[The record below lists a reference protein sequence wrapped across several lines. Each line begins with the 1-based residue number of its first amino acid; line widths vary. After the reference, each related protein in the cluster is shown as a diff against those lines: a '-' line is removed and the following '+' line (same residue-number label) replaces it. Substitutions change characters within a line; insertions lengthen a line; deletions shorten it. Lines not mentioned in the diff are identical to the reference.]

1 LLILGLIVLVRI
13 EKKAGFYM
21 KIYTIGYGGRK
32 PSEFI
37 DLLKKVNVRTVVD
50 VRLSPERAF
59 MGIYAKGKD
68 LHKGIQGLLER
79 AGIQYIWVL
88 ELGNPFKDDKDWK
101 PKYQLHLEEKGD
113 MLCSKLYGLKTSF
126 CLLCCEKYS
135 STCHRK
141 VISEYLADKG
151 YEVEH
156 LE

>member
-1 LLILGLIVLVRI
+1 
-13 EKKAGFYM
+13 M

-37 DLLKKVNVRTVVD
+37 DLLKKADIKTVVD

-68 LHKGIQGLLER
+68 PSKGIQGLLER
-79 AGIQYIWVL
+79 EGVQYIWIP
-88 ELGNPFKDDKDWK
+88 ELGNPFKDDKGWM
-101 PKYQLHLEEKGD
+101 PKYKLHLEQKGAS
-113 MLCSKLYGLKTSF
+113 LCSRLYEIKVPF
-126 CLLCCEKYS
+126 CLLCCEKYAS
-135 STCHRK
+135 ACHRK
-141 VISEYLADKG
+141 VISDYLAGKG

>member
-1 LLILGLIVLVRI
+1 
-13 EKKAGFYM
+13 M

-37 DLLKKVNVRTVVD
+37 DLLKKADIKAVVD

-68 LHKGIQGLLER
+68 PNKGIQGLLER
-79 AGIQYIWVL
+79 EGIQYIWIP
-88 ELGNPFKDDKDWK
+88 ELGNPFMKDKDWK
-101 PKYQLHLEEKGD
+101 PKFQLHWEQNKD
-113 MLCSKLYGLKTSF
+113 SLCSRLYELNIPF
-126 CLLCCEKYS
+126 CLLCCEKYA

-141 VISEYLADKG
+141 VISDYLADKG
-151 YEVEH
+151 YEVKH